1 MRVDRLTTNNLRLS
15 LGPIDTRLTGGSA
28 NLLGLFNE
36 VILRKD
42 KILPTPRLVSAYS
55 QDSGVDLE
63 WTAAEDFLAFSMCLG
78 RTNFTGTLN
87 LLGS

>member
-1 MRVDRLTTNNLRLS
+1 MTCIGPGNIQYGKPTGVARRMSDTRDNASDRLTTNNLRLS

-42 KILPTPRLVSAYS
+42 KILPTPRLVSAS
-55 QDSGVDLE
+55 L
-63 WTAAEDFLAFSMCLG
+63 
-78 RTNFTGTLN
+78 RIRR
-87 LLGS
+87 